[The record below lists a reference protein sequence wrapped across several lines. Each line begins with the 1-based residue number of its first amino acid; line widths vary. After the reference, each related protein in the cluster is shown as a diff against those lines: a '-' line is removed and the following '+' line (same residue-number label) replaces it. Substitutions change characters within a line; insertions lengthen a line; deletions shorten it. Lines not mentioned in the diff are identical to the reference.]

1 MSAKYIK
8 TDSWTYVNPSPSSP
22 STRLVYFYERYT
34 VLKRFDPFFRSS
46 SRILTTSKLKEG
58 CSLFLFLS
66 LFLRILRKLREL
78 SHAAVP
84 IRGTALLTLFSR
96 INLGISRPNLFVSRA
111 NIFQRLF
118 YESLADRDFCNR
130 VSCTCSNRKN

>member
-84 IRGTALLTLFSR
+84 IRGTALLVSHPFLADKSRYFAAQFIRFARKHFSMIILR
-96 INLGISRPNLFVSRA
+96 VSRG
-111 NIFQRLF
+111 
-118 YESLADRDFCNR
+118 
-130 VSCTCSNRKN
+130 

>member
-84 IRGTALLTLFSR
+84 IRGTALLVSHPFLTDKSRYFAAQFIRFARKHFSTIILR
-96 INLGISRPNLFVSRA
+96 VSRG
-111 NIFQRLF
+111 
-118 YESLADRDFCNR
+118 
-130 VSCTCSNRKN
+130 

>member
-8 TDSWTYVNPSPSSP
+8 TDSWIYVNPSPSSP

-84 IRGTALLTLFSR
+84 IRGTALLVSHPFLADKSRYFAAQFIRFARKYFSTIILR
-96 INLGISRPNLFVSRA
+96 VSRG
-111 NIFQRLF
+111 
-118 YESLADRDFCNR
+118 
-130 VSCTCSNRKN
+130 